1 MPELSHDAAEDG
13 FHEIQLSGK
22 QIVFLFMVVTV
33 ASAVIFLF
41 GVLVGRG
48 VKAQRGDVA
57 DSPSVASS
65 SPATQPAADAPP
77 SEPPA
82 PATETPDELSYHKR
96 LQGESAAPDTVKPEP
111 PPSEPP
117 APATETPDELSYHK
131 RLQGESAP
139 PETVKPEAPPPAT
152 PPPAAPQDPAPAA
165 AEGARPGAWIVQ
177 VGAFGT
183 VGAARDVVRKLA
195 AKGHPAFLVSP
206 AAGMP
211 AIYRVQVGGYP
222 SRSEADEVARR
233 IEQEDQ
239 FKPVV
244 RQNR

>member
-48 VKAQRGDVA
+48 VKAQRGDMV
-57 DSPSVASS
+57 DNPPVASS
-65 SPATQPAADAPP
+65 SQATQAAADAPP

-96 LQGESAAPDTVKPEP
+96 LQGESAAPDRVKPEP
-111 PPSEPP
+111 PPS
-117 APATETPDELSYHK
+117 AETP
-131 RLQGESAP
+131 SA
-139 PETVKPEAPPPAT
+139 A
-152 PPPAAPQDPAPAA
+152 PPAAAS
-165 AEGARPGAWIVQ
+165 GASAGGRPGAWIVQ
-177 VGAFGT
+177 VGAFGNA
-183 VGAARDVVRKLA
+183 GAARDVVRRLS
-195 AKGHPAFLVSP
+195 AKGYPAFLVTP

-211 AIYRVQVGGYP
+211 AIYRVQVGAYTD
-222 SRSEADEVARR
+222 RSEADQVARR
-233 IEQEDQ
+233 IEKEDQ

>member
-33 ASAVIFLF
+33 ASAVIFLC

-48 VKAQRGDVA
+48 VRSQRGEAVDN
-57 DSPSVASS
+57 PPIASS
-65 SPATQPAADAPP
+65 STAPQPAADA
-77 SEPPA
+77 
-82 PATETPDELSYHKR
+82 
-96 LQGESAAPDTVKPEP
+96 

-233 IEQEDQ
+233 IEKEDQ